1 MAVCPTCFKTQY
13 QLEHRAVITDVIV
26 VVPVPG
32 ALGIGIQFDKPMDQ
46 SVMPDALTLEVE
58 IDSVT
63 YPCTPSAWSSATQL
77 NCSTTAS
84 SPVTDAYVRQLKQ
97 HVNLRSLAGIVNRK
111 QSDLQWYP

>member
-13 QLEHRAVITDVIV
+13 QLPHRAVISDVIV

-32 ALGIGIQFDKPMDQ
+32 ALGIGVQFDKPMDQ
-46 SVMPDALTLEVE
+46 TVMPDALTLEVE

-63 YPCTPSAWSSATQL
+63 YPCTPTSWQSSTQL

-84 SPVTDAYVRQLKQ
+84 SPVTDAYIRQLKI
-97 HVNLRSLAGIVNRK
+97 HNNLRSLPGTLCRK
-111 QSDLQWYP
+111 QPWLQWYP